1 MRSLMGVTPIRWE
14 KRTCSSTEDDVTFI
28 LSGIFLVAALI
39 DSLQGDSSSAA
50 NSVACLAMRP
60 AGQPSLDGRGA
71 GDDDV
76 RSVFDV
82 AYDAMSARCSR
93 CSSHRYWS
101 VPAD

>member
-1 MRSLMGVTPIRWE
+1 
-14 KRTCSSTEDDVTFI
+14 
-28 LSGIFLVAALI
+28 
-39 DSLQGDSSSAA
+39 
-50 NSVACLAMRP
+50 MRP

-101 VPAD
+101 VPADQMQNQQIHFMKNVAIAGGLLFVFARGARRYAIDRP